1 MSKHAST
8 SAAASFDHSSV
19 ASSATATQ
27 LVEAL
32 QKHASKTAKP
42 LVHGSAYS
50 IPLQH
55 NRPHPDSN
63 TKAST
68 PRTSECILTSWKV
81 SEFAYRKVEVVSLEE
96 DADIPTL
103 ARGLFTAAAD
113 MESEGKGET
122 KRERIVARGYD
133 KFFNVDEMRWT
144 KRPSLEAHSTAPYLL
159 TFKENGCI
167 ILISALT
174 PDQLVVCSKHS
185 VGDRDNV
192 ELSHAK
198 AGEAWVDR
206 HLERVGRKRQELAK
220 ELWDRRCT
228 AVAELCDDSFEEHVL
243 AYAPSRTGL
252 HLHGLNHNTVH
263 FSTEPMDVVAS
274 FAQAW
279 GFIPPRWK
287 TFHSLKT
294 LFAFTDQV
302 SETGSWEG
310 EAIEGFVVRTSMPL
324 ATHRSIT
331 TTTTTTTTPPSALPT
346 ILSKPPYNPGQAW
359 FFKIKFEEPYLM
371 YRDWR
376 ELTRTMIRSQKKWA
390 QENKFDL
397 DDALSGKWKDLH
409 VEAAEDA
416 SEILEEVGPK
426 QQDEVDDAEQPQD
439 VAGEEELEEATSTS
453 DAELSKKARK
463 KAAKK
468 ARKKA
473 EKADPSLKQKRRIKP
488 GQAIPHPSASWA
500 HLPHPPPERP
510 QKRQKRRETML
521 YMDWVWEKLYGK
533 EDGSALP
540 DRGVFEGYAE
550 NRGIVASREA
560 FLRYLNSEEGK
571 KRLGE
576 LDPGSERKTLERGK
590 RSMDERPFT
599 HTVVVPV
606 AVPGCGKTIL
616 SIALADLLS
625 QTVADSQTDDM
636 SSSTKGAALDTP
648 LRVSHVQADNMT
660 TKKTGPAFLQAVTV
674 ELNEGKNVVIAD
686 RNNHLLKHRREL
698 VDEVRKWEEKVH
710 KTSLDKA
717 RGQAQKQKKRGSAA
731 PLAAK
736 NDVLRDEI
744 AAPRVRL
751 VALPWDLDDL
761 ALNAVH
767 RLCSDRITQRGDNHQ
782 SLRADPQGASG
793 SSDHEGVLW
802 RFLDDW
808 QSFQAGPLDDTVAD
822 EADLAFDESIRMGV
836 DAEEE
841 GNLKQAFEAISQ
853 ILEVRFGDAQL
864 GPEGKSRRIHDALKR
879 AKEYKVD
886 VLKPA
891 RAIHSQVARSQA
903 PSKAPRYYGISVE
916 LNSFTA
922 LKQRL
927 ARHASTSALHAEA
940 LDMLEKLHRDNR
952 IVKTP
957 HITLVHSS
965 DLHKNQGAE
974 ESAKSEAARRK
985 WKRYEELCSGGGSG
999 GGTGSSAGV
1008 AADAPDSQR
1017 IRKSPPPPDF
1027 DIVLDRLAWQS
1038 GRAMAFGVCKAG
1050 KGRLFSADMPD
1061 FEEVQCGLR
1070 IASSV
1075 MMPEER
1081 RGDKEED
1088 GAGRASSKSTTTT
1101 TIMQDWTPH
1110 VTVGT
1115 ANESIRP
1122 FEAHAVLREADE
1134 NEKKK
1139 ERRREERCKVLYL
1152 GGEESIRIRGRLQ
1165 GMNR

>member
-1 MSKHAST
+1 MHL
-8 SAAASFDHSSV
+8 DE
-19 ASSATATQ
+19 
-27 LVEAL
+27 LE
-32 QKHASKTAKP
+32 
-42 LVHGSAYS
+42 
-50 IPLQH
+50 
-55 NRPHPDSN
+55 NSN
-63 TKAST
+63 TKSST

-81 SEFAYRKVEVVSLEE
+81 SEFAYRKVEVVGLKE

-103 ARGLFTAAAD
+103 ARGLFTAAD
-113 MESEGKGET
+113 MEWQGKGEQ

-174 PDQLVVCSKHS
+174 SDQLVVCSKHS
-185 VGDRDNV
+185 VGDRDDV

-220 ELWDRRCT
+220 ELWHRRCT

-252 HLHGLNHNTVH
+252 HLHGLNHNIVH

-310 EAIEGFVVRTSMPL
+310 EAIEG
-324 ATHRSIT
+324 
-331 TTTTTTTTPPSALPT
+331 
-346 ILSKPPYNPGQAW
+346 
-359 FFKIKFEEPYLM
+359 
-371 YRDWR
+371 DWR

-390 QENKFDL
+390 QDNKFDL
-397 DDALSGKWKDLH
+397 DDALSGK
-409 VEAAEDA
+409 
-416 SEILEEVGPK
+416 
-426 QQDEVDDAEQPQD
+426 
-439 VAGEEELEEATSTS
+439 
-453 DAELSKKARK
+453 
-463 KAAKK
+463 
-468 ARKKA
+468 
-473 EKADPSLKQKRRIKP
+473 
-488 GQAIPHPSASWA
+488 
-500 HLPHPPPERP
+500 
-510 QKRQKRRETML
+510 
-521 YMDWVWEKLYGK
+521 
-533 EDGSALP
+533 
-540 DRGVFEGYAE
+540 
-550 NRGIVASREA
+550 GIVASREV

-576 LDPGSERKTLERGK
+576 LDPGSERKTSEGGK

-625 QTVADSQTDDM
+625 QSVANSQPDDT
-636 SSSTKGAALDTP
+636 SSCMKGAALDTP

-660 TKKTGPAFLQAVTV
+660 TKKTGPAFLQAVTA
-674 ELNEGKNVVIAD
+674 ELSEGKNVVIAD

-717 RGQAQKQKKRGSAA
+717 RGYAQEQKKRGSAAA

-736 NDVLRDEI
+736 NDVLRDEV

-782 SLRADPQGASG
+782 SLRADPRGASG
-793 SSDHEGVLW
+793 SSDHEDVLW
-802 RFLDDW
+802 KFLDDW
-808 QSFQAGPLDDTVAD
+808 QSFQAGPLDDAEAD

-836 DAEEE
+836 DVEEE

-853 ILEVRFGDAQL
+853 ILGVRLGDAQL
-864 GPEGKSRRIHDALKR
+864 GPEGKSRRINDALKR

-916 LNSFTA
+916 LNSFSA

-927 ARHASTSALHAEA
+927 VRHAGMSALHAEA
-940 LDMLEKLHRDNR
+940 LDMLEKMHRENR

-965 DLHKNQGAE
+965 ELHKNQGAE

-985 WKRYEELCSGGGSG
+985 WKRYEEMCS
-999 GGTGSSAGV
+999 GGTGSSAGGD

-1017 IRKSPPPPDF
+1017 IGKAPPEF

-1038 GRAMAFGVCKAG
+1038 GRAMAFGVCKTG
-1050 KGRLFSADMPD
+1050 KERVFSKDMPD

-1075 MMPEER
+1075 MIPEEG
-1081 RGDKEED
+1081 RGEKED
-1088 GAGRASSKSTTTT
+1088 GEGRASSESTTTTTTT
-1101 TIMQDWTPH
+1101 TIMQDWTPHVTDWTPH

-1134 NEKKK
+1134 NEKK

-1152 GGEESIRIRGRLQ
+1152 GEESIRIRGRLQ